1 MPACLAPIERETQ
14 RVFSRGFQAEHL
26 CCFVG
31 WSDFRFYPE
40 YERTSP
46 ANLDLKV
53 GSGNRHFFHDC
64 LIFATIGDHVVITEF
79 LKLFLTLKQMQESRR
94 LGQTRQECYQYIFY
108 SLPYISTSV
117 SHLSLHLIA
126 VKHTFRSIQSRH
138 HGRSPGPR
146 LARQEYPLLHLQGIL
161 RPVSRRRKGNPH
173 PSEFT

>member
-31 WSDFRFYPE
+31 WADFRFYPE

-46 ANLDLKV
+46 ANLDSEV

-64 LIFATIGDHVVITEF
+64 LIFATTGDHVVITEF
-79 LKLFLTLKQMQESRR
+79 LKLFLTLKQIQESRR

-117 SHLSLHLIA
+117 SPLSLSTSHCSQ
-126 VKHTFRSIQSRH
+126 HTFKQLSLSH
-138 HGRSPGPR
+138 HGHSPGPR
-146 LARQEYPLLHLQGIL
+146 LARQEYPLLNLQGIIRL
-161 RPVSRRRKGNPH
+161 VPR
-173 PSEFT
+173 